1 MQSRQYGNIV
11 HMPKTPS
18 SDPPHEGHLDG
29 EMPELL
35 SRSYG
40 GCPLRSLTEDLI
52 AFFFLGSKVG
62 DSRIGEAVTS
72 HGNVGIFLE

>member
-1 MQSRQYGNIV
+1 MS
-11 HMPKTPS
+11 KTPS

-40 GCPLRSLTEDLI
+40 GCPLRSLKEDLI
-52 AFFFLGSKVG
+52 GFLLGSKVA
-62 DSRIGEAVTS
+62 DSRIGEAAAS
-72 HGNVGIFLE
+72 HGNVGIFS